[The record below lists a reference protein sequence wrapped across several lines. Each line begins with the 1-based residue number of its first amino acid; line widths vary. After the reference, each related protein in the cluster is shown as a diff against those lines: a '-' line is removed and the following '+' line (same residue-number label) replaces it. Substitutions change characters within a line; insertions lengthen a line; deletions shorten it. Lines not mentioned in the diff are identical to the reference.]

1 MKTILRNF
9 LSVLRRFKMAT
20 LLNVAGLAIY
30 FAAFI
35 VILIQVNYERS
46 FDRCHP
52 TADQCRLELT
62 QAGTFGLILPRAF
75 VESVSSRH
83 PILKQVA
90 DLSVQSCCLFFC
102 CEERAEDRLPG
113 VGTNLSSDIAKVFDF
128 PIIKGTAIA

>member
-20 LLNVAGLAIY
+20 FLNVAGLAVA

-52 TADQCRLELT
+52 TAERVFRVELET
-62 QAGTFGLILPRAF
+62 PGTFGLILPRGF
-75 VESVSSRH
+75 VETVIQSSPHIEAGSLIYPYNSAIYFSVNRYI
-83 PILKQVA
+83 PVTL
-90 DLSVQSCCLFFC
+90 
-102 CEERAEDRLPG
+102 RLP
-113 VGTNLSSDIAKVFDF
+113 VSLISRYW
-128 PIIKGTAIA
+128 KGISIV

>member
-20 LLNVAGLAIY
+20 FLNVAGLAVA

-52 TADQCRLELT
+52 TAKE
-62 QAGTFGLILPRAF
+62 FSEWSWKLP
-75 VESVSSRH
+75 VHSVLFY
-83 PILKQVA
+83 PV
-90 DLSVQSCCLFFC
+90 DL
-102 CEERAEDRLPG
+102 
-113 VGTNLSSDIAKVFDF
+113 
-128 PIIKGTAIA
+128 